1 MIVLYIEVI
10 IIQSAASSK
19 NEYLIYENP
28 MKALMLFALPMIFG
42 NLFQQIYNI
51 ADSVIVGRFV
61 GQNALAAVGAS
72 SALTNVFICIA
83 VGAGTGASVL
93 VSQWFGSRDYKRM
106 KCAVST
112 SILFFLVL
120 SILLGIV
127 GFIFSR
133 PIMRILHTPEEVVD
147 MATVYL
153 RVYFA
158 GFPFLFM
165 YNILASMFNAIGNS
179 RSPLYFLIFS
189 SALNV
194 GLDLYMV
201 ISLGMG
207 VFGAALAT
215 LIAQGISTALS
226 FFVFLRTMRQ
236 YPSASQIFSWP
247 VLRRILAFAVP
258 SIIQQSTVSI
268 GMMLVQ
274 SVVNIFGPDALAGFS
289 AAARIENL
297 IAVIW
302 VSVGNAVSPFTA
314 QNYGARKNDR
324 IPQGYHAALLLD
336 LIFAAAVFLLV
347 VPPARRIA
355 ALFLGDSGT
364 AEAYT
369 VAVSYMRWIGIF
381 CFFLG
386 AKMATD
392 GVLKGIGSMKIF
404 MIANLC
410 NLTIRVSA
418 AMLLAPRFGIS
429 FVWYPVPAGWVTNIL
444 ISHAAYRKF
453 VRGNGCC

>member
-1 MIVLYIEVI
+1 MIFIL
-10 IIQSAASSK
+10 SADSRK

-28 MKALMLFALPMIFG
+28 MKALLLFALPMIFG

-61 GQNALAAVGAS
+61 SQNALAAVGAS
-72 SALTNVFICIA
+72 SALTNVFICVA

-93 VSQWFGSRDYKRM
+93 VSQLFGRRDYKRM

-120 SILLGIV
+120 SILLGII

-133 PIMRILHTPEEVVD
+133 PIMQILHTPDEVMD

-179 RSPLYFLIFS
+179 RTPLYFLIFS

-201 ISLGMG
+201 VSLGMG

-215 LIAQGISTALS
+215 LIAQGISTAFS

-236 YPSASQIFSWP
+236 YPSVSQIFSWP
-247 VLRRILAFAVP
+247 VLRKILAFAVP

-274 SVVNIFGPDALAGFS
+274 SVVNIFGPDAL
-289 AAARIENL
+289 IENL

-302 VSVGNAVSPFTA
+302 VSIGNAVSPFTA
-314 QNYGARKNDR
+314 QNYGARRNDR

-347 VPPARRIA
+347 VPPAHRIA

-364 AEAYT
+364 TEAYT
-369 VAVSYMRWIGIF
+369 VAVSYMRWIGVF

-410 NLTIRVSA
+410 NLAIRVSV
-418 AMLLAPRFGIS
+418 AMILAPRFGIS
-429 FVWYPVPAGWVTNIL
+429 FVWYPVPVGWITNIL
-444 ISHAAYRKF
+444 ISHSAYRKF
-453 VRGNGCC
+453 ARENDR